1 MFHLFNKKKM
11 KGEPFLFRIE
21 DTFAMKNG
29 DCVLAGE
36 VTQGSIHVEDEVQY
50 LDAKGNE
57 IRKVRIGGIEY
68 GREGLRETA
77 ALNPGGTY
85 GSHYGI
91 LIKGHSKEEF
101 EIDGS
106 LRA

>member
-1 MFHLFNKKKM
+1 MFHLFSKKK
-11 KGEPFLFRIE
+11 KTGEPFLFRIE

-36 VTQGSIHVEDEVQY
+36 VTKGSIHAEDEVQY

-77 ALNPGGTY
+77 ALNPG
-85 GSHYGI
+85 
-91 LIKGHSKEEF
+91 
-101 EIDGS
+101 
-106 LRA
+106 

>member
-11 KGEPFLFRIE
+11 KGEPFLFRIKE
-21 DTFAMKNG
+21 YRDAY
-29 DCVLAGE
+29 
-36 VTQGSIHVEDEVQY
+36 VEWVQY

>member
-1 MFHLFNKKKM
+1 MFHLFSKKK
-11 KGEPFLFRIE
+11 KTGEPFLFRIE

-36 VTQGSIHVEDEVQY
+36 VTKGSIHAEDEVQY

-68 GREGLRETA
+68 
-77 ALNPGGTY
+77 
-85 GSHYGI
+85 
-91 LIKGHSKEEF
+91 
-101 EIDGS
+101 
-106 LRA
+106 